1 MPSQLPPC
9 RATALFIALTRQKKR
24 QQIFLSLSLPSLLRL
39 SPRSHC
45 ILWSVLLF
53 KCSYSPFRRR
63 VTFKPTVTMATPICI
78 WKSAFEGGRW
88 NVQQH
93 ASLSEYSKHG
103 HVRDVM
109 WVVSGGGGGG
119 GEVLFV
125 LFMRARFSLNLK
137 FTTAVLVI
145 QWTPFIRTI
154 SRTVAGVK

>member
-1 MPSQLPPC
+1 M
-9 RATALFIALTRQKKR
+9 
-24 QQIFLSLSLPSLLRL
+24 
-39 SPRSHC
+39 
-45 ILWSVLLF
+45 
-53 KCSYSPFRRR
+53 
-63 VTFKPTVTMATPICI
+63 
-78 WKSAFEGGRW
+78 
-88 NVQQH
+88 QQH

-145 QWTPFIRTI
+145 Q
-154 SRTVAGVK
+154 